1 MAPAVRHGREPLDLA
16 PDANSKLD
24 AGPLCYAAL
33 CGFTGLVE
41 KLIVNHPH
49 LVSATGGYYRT
60 PALAALAR
68 RHLELAR
75 MLRRKGSSM
84 DLRGRDQHSPLHSA
98 ALQDDIEIFEVSLDC
113 KVGYQCQAWRR
124 PDSITLRSWAPNY
137 FETILLLLEKG
148 ADPRAR
154 KSDGTTPLH
163 LAASREEV
171 EVGRI
176 LLAHGADVEAKDDY
190 GRTAFDVASERGCD
204 EIMKLLSE
212 RDGQSH
218 GDVSRH
224 RMRWPVFTT

>member
-1 MAPAVRHGREPLDLA
+1 M
-16 PDANSKLD
+16 
-24 AGPLCYAAL
+24 
-33 CGFTGLVE
+33 
-41 KLIVNHPH
+41 
-49 LVSATGGYYRT
+49 
-60 PALAALAR
+60 
-68 RHLELAR
+68 
-75 MLRRKGSSM
+75 
-84 DLRGRDQHSPLHSA
+84 
-98 ALQDDIEIFEVSLDC
+98 
-113 KVGYQCQAWRR
+113 
-124 PDSITLRSWAPNY
+124 
-137 FETILLLLEKG
+137 LLEKG